1 MSILLNWFVI
11 LSSFAIEPTNPEF
24 MCADR
29 GLIKKDYSM
38 CMEKTKL
45 KLDWYAATACH
56 AIQNNQK
63 FMKCL
68 QDIVGG
74 DFNNEALNRCVENID
89 NSDESILT
97 CILSVKNKRIPASIQ
112 SHTKERLKKRR
123 SK

>member
-29 GLIKKDYSM
+29 GLVKKEFVT

-63 FMKCL
+63 FVKCL

-74 DFNNEALNRCVENID
+74 DFNNEALDRCVENID
-89 NSDESILT
+89 NSDESIFA
-97 CILSVKNKRIPASIQ
+97 CILSVKNKRFPASNQ
-112 SHTKERLKKRR
+112 SVQMNSVKKRQAE
-123 SK
+123 